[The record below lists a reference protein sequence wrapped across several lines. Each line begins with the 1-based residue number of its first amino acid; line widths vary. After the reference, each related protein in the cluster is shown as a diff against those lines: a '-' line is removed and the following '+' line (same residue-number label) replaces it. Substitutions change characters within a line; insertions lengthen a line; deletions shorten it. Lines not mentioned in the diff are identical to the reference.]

1 MVFRADE
8 RLHLGAEAEVWSGTW
23 FGRPAVRKERRQRA
37 WRHPDLDHRL
47 GHRRMMSEARLLVRM
62 HRAGLAVPALY
73 DLDPESG
80 VMIMQHMAGR
90 PLIEVLRDPS
100 MSSEFL
106 VTALVS
112 TGAAIRNVHRLAIT
126 HGDLSTNNVLIDE
139 NGHASLIDFGLAAV
153 DYEVE
158 RFGIDLHVV
167 DEILGASHPD
177 IEGAIEELLRGYT
190 AEEERLGSP
199 AEQTGGSVPT
209 ASEVLQRLENVRTR
223 VRYHG

>member
-1 MVFRADE
+1 
-8 RLHLGAEAEVWSGTW
+8 
-23 FGRPAVRKERRQRA
+23 
-37 WRHPDLDHRL
+37 
-47 GHRRMMSEARLLVRM
+47 MMSEARLLVRM

-80 VMIMQHMAGR
+80 VMIMQHMPGR
-90 PLIEVLRDPS
+90 PLIEVLRDTS

-106 VTALVS
+106 LKALAS

-126 HGDLSTNNVLIDE
+126 HGDLSTNNVLVDE
-139 NGHASLIDFGLAAV
+139 NGNASLIDFGLAAV

-190 AEEERLGSP
+190 AEEERKGP
-199 AEQTGGSVPT
+199 PIEQTGGTVPT
-209 ASEVLQRLENVRTR
+209 APEVLQRLENVRTR